1 MKHVIVTWSANTV
14 KNRVSNEA
22 VECEYSQRVEVTMR
36 QWNANT
42 VKNRGNN
49 EAVECTYTRG
59 LLYNDILLNT
69 NYP

>member
-1 MKHVIVTWSANTV
+1 MRIQS
-14 KNRVSNEA
+14 RI
-22 VECEYSQRVEVTMR
+22 EVTMR